1 MNQCD
6 EHGNTVLLETYTE
19 DGVISNVRT
28 NEYDADG
35 NLIQYTA
42 GDYTY
47 VYEYDEHG
55 NMIHYDMLNAS
66 GQSLNQEIIYEYV
79 LAYIE

>member
-1 MNQCD
+1 MKYN
-6 EHGNTVLLETYTE
+6 
-19 DGVISNVRT
+19 
-28 NEYDADG
+28 G

-66 GQSLNQEIIYEYV
+66 GRSLNQEITYIYK